1 MWCLTLLFAIDN
13 LTSIRLS
20 NHSHSRGHR
29 AELRTGNLMGV
40 LGCGGDVMVM
50 YEEDYI
56 YEHSGP
62 WKETGSSNAEK
73 EKEQQKE

>member
-1 MWCLTLLFAIDN
+1 MLLFAIDN
-13 LTSIRLS
+13 LTSVRLL

-40 LGCGGDVMVM
+40 WGRGQDVMVM
-50 YEEDYI
+50 KEGQYT

-62 WKETGSSNAEK
+62 WRETGSVNTEK
-73 EKEQQKE
+73 EKGQQKE